1 MSSTPPTTGIT
12 IFQRCSNLT
21 TIYVPKGA
29 KEAYNVEP
37 WNSYEIVEMD
47 DTGIAAAPTVGNQKA
62 NAPVYDLNGRR
73 VGTADAIGTLPK
85 GVYIVNGKKI
95 LR

>member
-1 MSSTPPTTGIT
+1 MPSIPPATGHGLFLFCI
-12 IFQRCSNLT
+12 NLT

-37 WNSYEIVEMD
+37 WNSYEIVEME
-47 DTGIAAAPTVGNQKA
+47 DTGISAALTANHQTVA
-62 NAPVYDLNGRR
+62 APVYDLNGRC

-95 LR
+95 FR